1 MKLLGEPINDSRI
14 GCKNFLLEMSINEY
28 YSIAQ
33 NILKNNEYQRRRV
46 KSSSTVYSLL
56 KDDLRL
62 GCIMPPIVLALTQE
76 VNSGDDVTEIIKLHK
91 DQIIILDGLQRS
103 YTIRDLVKE
112 IGENLQE
119 VGALSN
125 PIRIELY
132 TGINKFGILYR
143 MLTYNTGQ
151 TQMSTRHQIEIIY
164 SDYIGKEKDGI
175 RFIREIDDATPRKL
189 GEYKFRDM
197 VDGFTSYLERDY
209 LSIERIDILN
219 SIKSLQELTKE
230 NPKAEIFDV
239 FTNCYHGII
248 LKLNELAGNW
258 TPNKEEF
265 GLERVFA
272 SNMVSMFNKSQPLTG
287 FGAAIGKLIDQKTYE
302 NIDAIYDRINDS
314 NPTEVIAGLD
324 MLIDKMDVVRNNAK
338 KIGNDQRLFFF
349 HFFRGLL
356 DQEAES
362 FMNVKFAV
370 EYAYRQY
377 EREAM

>member
-1 MKLLGEPINDSRI
+1 MKVLGEPINDSRI
-14 GCKNFLLEMSINEY
+14 GCKNFLLEMSIKEY

-76 VNSGDDVTEIIKLHK
+76 VNSGDDVREIIKLHK

-119 VGALSN
+119 VDALSN

-132 TGINKFGILYR
+132 SGINKFGILYR

-230 NPKAEIFDV
+230 DPKAEIFDV

-258 TPNKEEF
+258 TPNKEELV
-265 GLERVFA
+265 LERVFA
-272 SNMVSMFNKSQPLTG
+272 SNVVSMFNKSQPLTG
-287 FGAAIGKLIDQKTYE
+287 FGAAIGKLIDQKIYE
-302 NIDAIYDRINDS
+302 KIDAIHDRIKDS
-314 NPTEVIAGLD
+314 NPTEVRAGLD
-324 MLIDKMDVVRNNAK
+324 LLIDKMDVVRNNAK

>member
-1 MKLLGEPINDSRI
+1 MIVLGAPIDDSRI
-14 GCKNFLLEMSINEY
+14 GCKNYLLEMPINEY
-28 YSIAQ
+28 YEFAKD
-33 NILKNNEYQRRRV
+33 ILKNNEYQRRRV

-56 KDDLRL
+56 KDDLRQ
-62 GCIMPPIVLALTQE
+62 GCIMPPIVLALTQ
-76 VNSGDDVTEIIKLHK
+76 VVGDKDDVKEVIMQNKERL
-91 DQIIILDGLQRS
+91 IILDGLQRS

-112 IGENLQE
+112 IESSQSE
-119 VGALSN
+119 SKALNN

-164 SDYIGKEKDGI
+164 SDYIGREKYGI
-175 RFIREIDDATPRKL
+175 KFIREIEDSAPRKL

-197 VDGFTSYLERDY
+197 VDGFSSYLERDY

-230 NPKAEIFDV
+230 DPKAEIFDV
-239 FTNCYHGII
+239 FIDCYHGLVMKI
-248 LKLNELAGNW
+248 NEQASTW
-258 TPNKEEF
+258 TPNKEELD
-265 GLERVFA
+265 LERVFS
-272 SNMVSMFNKSQPLTG
+272 SNVVSMFNKSQPLTG
-287 FGAAIGKLIDQKTYE
+287 FGAAIGKLIDQKTYD
-302 NIDAIYDRINDS
+302 NIAAIQNKISSLEISDV
-314 NPTEVIAGLD
+314 EEGLN
-324 MLIDKMDVVRNNAK
+324 LLTCKMDTVRRNAK

-349 HFFRGLL
+349 QYFRGFL
-356 DQEAES
+356 DYEAES
-362 FMNVKFAV
+362 FMNMKKAV

>member
-1 MKLLGEPINDSRI
+1 MKVLGEPINDSRI
-14 GCKNFLLEMSINEY
+14 GCKNFLLEMSIKEY

-76 VNSGDDVTEIIKLHK
+76 VNSGDDVREIIKLHK

-119 VGALSN
+119 VDSLSN

-132 TGINKFGILYR
+132 SGINKFGILYR

-230 NPKAEIFDV
+230 DPKAEIFDV

-258 TPNKEEF
+258 TPNKEEL

-272 SNMVSMFNKSQPLTG
+272 SNVVSMFNKSQPLTG

-302 NIDAIYDRINDS
+302 KIDAIHDRIKDS
-314 NPTEVIAGLD
+314 NPTEVRAGLD
-324 MLIDKMDVVRNNAK
+324 LLIDKMDVVRNNAK